1 MARQTHHG
9 CLNPP
14 KGYKADEFRSRD
26 TDTRPCPAFAE
37 AASRRQ
43 AKRHFGVQA
52 RSMVIQKITDTRHET
67 RTRSFLIGLEK
78 GFTLLEVIIALAI
91 LGIGLAVLMEL
102 FSGGFRLGRVS
113 QEYTRAM
120 NVASLKL
127 EEMIARKTIEAGEEE
142 GEFDK
147 TFRWRTGVEKVDILP
162 YDKGTEFKPPVD
174 LYHIRVN
181 VLWTSGSKERSAG
194 LESYKTVKPAS

>member
-1 MARQTHHG
+1 MKIQRV
-9 CLNPP
+9 
-14 KGYKADEFRSRD
+14 
-26 TDTRPCPAFAE
+26 TDTGHE
-37 AASRRQ
+37 A
-43 AKRHFGVQA
+43 
-52 RSMVIQKITDTRHET
+52 
-67 RTRSFLIGLEK
+67 RTRYFLAGDRAPLRSEK

-91 LGIGLAVLMEL
+91 LGIGLTVIMEL
-102 FSGGFRLGRVS
+102 FSGGLRLGRVS
-113 QEYTRAM
+113 QEYTKAM
-120 NVASLKL
+120 NFASLKL
-127 EEMIARKTIEAGEEE
+127 EEMAAQKTMEAGEDE

-162 YDKGTEFKPPVD
+162 YDKGAEFKPPVD